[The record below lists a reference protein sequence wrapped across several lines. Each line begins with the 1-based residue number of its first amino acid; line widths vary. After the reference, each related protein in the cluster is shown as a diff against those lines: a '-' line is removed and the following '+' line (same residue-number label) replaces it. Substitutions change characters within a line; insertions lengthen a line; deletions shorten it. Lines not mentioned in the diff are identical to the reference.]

1 MVKCV
6 ICGKPVLQVIDENSS
21 KEDIE
26 WAKTEKHGMSY
37 CSTECMQKHV
47 KEQID
52 KGFVPMLA
60 CPLVVTRI
68 KIN

>member
-6 ICGKPVLQVIDENSS
+6 ICDKPVLQVIHENSS

-26 WAKTEKHGMSY
+26 WAKTEKYGMSY

-47 KEQID
+47 KDQID
-52 KGFVPMLA
+52 KGLVPMLMS
-60 CPLVVTRI
+60 PLVVTRI
-68 KIN
+68 KIS